1 MKLVIKATTSGY
13 KDMADGTLRLILDIE
28 PNDARNAV
36 QLFAD
41 RGTLVAI
48 AALDDS
54 QIEKM

>member
-1 MKLVIKATTSGY
+1 MVIKATTSGY

-48 AALDDS
+48 AALNQDG
-54 QIEKM
+54 IENI

>member
-1 MKLVIKATTSGY
+1 MILVIKGTTSGY
-13 KDMADGTLRLILDIE
+13 KDMADCTLRLIIDIE
-28 PNDARNAV
+28 PMWARDAV

-48 AALDDS
+48 AALNED

>member
-1 MKLVIKATTSGY
+1 MVIKGTTSGY
-13 KDMADGTLRLILDIE
+13 RDMADGTLRLTIDIE
-28 PNDARNAV
+28 PGVDARNAV

>member
-1 MKLVIKATTSGY
+1 LVIKGTTSGY
-13 KDMADGTLRLILDIE
+13 KDMSDGTLRLIIDIE

-48 AALDDS
+48 AALDED

>member
-1 MKLVIKATTSGY
+1 MKLVIKGTTSGY
-13 KDMADGTLRLILDIE
+13 KDMADGTLRLIIDIE

-48 AALDDS
+48 AALNED

>member
-1 MKLVIKATTSGY
+1 MKLVIKGTTSGY
-13 KDMADGTLRLILDIE
+13 KDMSDGTLRLIIDIE

-48 AALDDS
+48 AALDED

>member
-1 MKLVIKATTSGY
+1 MKLVIKGTTSGY
-13 KDMADGTLRLILDIE
+13 KDMADGTLRLIIDIE
-28 PNDARNAV
+28 PMWARDAV

-48 AALDDS
+48 AALDES

>member
-1 MKLVIKATTSGY
+1 MKLVIKGTTSGY
-13 KDMADGTLRLILDIE
+13 KDMADGTLRLIIDIE

>member
-1 MKLVIKATTSGY
+1 MKLVIKGTTSGY
-13 KDMADGTLRLILDIE
+13 KDMADGTLRLIIDIE

-48 AALDDS
+48 AALDED

>member
-1 MKLVIKATTSGY
+1 MVIKATTSGY

-48 AALDDS
+48 AALDED

>member
-1 MKLVIKATTSGY
+1 MVIKGTTSGY
-13 KDMADGTLRLILDIE
+13 RDMADGTLRIMIDIE

-48 AALDDS
+48 AALDED

>member
-1 MKLVIKATTSGY
+1 MVIKGTTSGY

-28 PNDARNAV
+28 PGDARTAV
-36 QLFAD
+36 ALFAD